1 MYRTWLRSTPIDLV
15 EKPFISFSTVNVQN
29 IPTTQWIFFTSQQSV
44 KHFLKQCT
52 PNAKVKLACWGE
64 ATAKALL
71 KHGYN
76 ADFIG
81 QSTES
86 KGVAESFKNHL
97 KESSVLFPISNIS
110 LGGIQ
115 EHLPLHQVKE
125 KVFYRTFNEAVK
137 VDDAFDFI
145 LFTSPSNVRGWLK
158 SGNEIKQAKVLAI
171 GETTLKEL
179 KMHGIQATKAWKP
192 SIIAMFDTLF
202 GIR

>member
-1 MYRTWLRSTPIDLV
+1 
-15 EKPFISFSTVNVQN
+15 VQHV
-29 IPTTQWIFFTSQQSV
+29 PVTDWVFFTSQQSV
-44 KHFLKQCT
+44 KHYLKQCT
-52 PNAKVKLACWGE
+52 PGAKVKLACWGE
-64 ATAKALL
+64 STAKALR
-71 KHGYN
+71 KSGYN

-86 KGVAESFKNHL
+86 KGVAASC
-97 KESSVLFPISNIS
+97 KEKLNDDSVLFPISNIS

-137 VDDAFDFI
+137 VNEEFDHI

-158 SGNEIKQAKVLAI
+158 SGNDIQQANVIAI

-179 KMHGIQATKAWKP
+179 KMHGISAKKAWKP

-202 GIR
+202 GMY